1 MDEQRDDL
9 LAYKIAKNTRDVEA
23 IIREIENLNRKIV
36 EMRLALSESDE
47 KSIGATHGYVYQWS
61 DYSR

>member
-36 EMRLALSESDE
+36 EMRLALSEPDE
-47 KSIGATHGYVYQWS
+47 KSIGATHGHIYQWS
-61 DYSR
+61 DYSS